1 MHNNVKYLEALAETY
16 QNANSWDKR
25 RQVLSIMADLE
36 PYSVIQQFLP
46 GITAWAW
53 FPLPVTNSPRMRVDE
68 SQQDHFLSFITSPHV
83 VQDRGNFIS

>member
-46 GITAWAW
+46 GITDYRIKAARQHTVQRGRG
-53 FPLPVTNSPRMRVDE
+53 FPYLSPTA
-68 SQQDHFLSFITSPHV
+68 L
-83 VQDRGNFIS
+83 GCA